1 MLKNHNHDLIQ
12 QLSEISDSAWRME
25 VYIKSAKGC
34 EECTALWKKLKSD
47 YESHVKLISN
57 EIKRHV
63 DQGKF
68 N

>member
-12 QLSEISDSAWRME
+12 QLSLISDSAWRME
-25 VYIKSAKGC
+25 AYIKSAKGC
-34 EECTALWKKLKSD
+34 KECTVLWKKLKSD

>member
-12 QLSEISDSAWRME
+12 QLSEISDSSWRME
-25 VYIKSAKGC
+25 DYAKAAAEC
-34 EECTALWKKLKSD
+34 EHCLGLWKKLKAD
-47 YESHVKLISN
+47 YDEHIKLITE

-63 DQGKF
+63 AENRF

>member
-12 QLSEISDSAWRME
+12 QLSEISDSAWRMNDY
-25 VYIKSAKGC
+25 VKAAKGC
-34 EECTALWKKLKSD
+34 KHCTALWKKLKSD
-47 YESHVKLISN
+47 YEAHVKMLSQ